1 MAQSYVTDAGTLI
14 IPGAYSQIKVQTAN
28 SGLATTGVL
37 MLVGEAD
44 SGPRF
49 SLEEDLEL
57 NAFGP
62 DQLAVVVSKY
72 GSGTLV
78 DAFRAAA
85 QPANDP
91 NLAGSPTR
99 LILVKTNNSTKASG
113 SMLKWDNSAYG
124 SLFDKNFGKAGNL
137 IYWQVTAAAA
147 EVIPTTGAF
156 TYIPAVGTVAY
167 DIRANGGAVVGG
179 TLSANTPPNTFVST
193 VDGLAGVAATGG
205 VARNP
210 LTAST
215 GTVLT
220 DANPGGAGALVMDIT
235 YSVAFATAPSIGDT
249 VQIATGSAIAGAGD
263 ANVGAYVVTASG
275 ANTIRVVKLSDAGK
289 SGAVV
294 GVVTNP
300 VDVSPAVAVS
310 ATPNT
315 DLQAWSPVTI
325 TLEAANPI
333 DGVGK
338 TLAISELT
346 SGTDL
351 LSRTAFVLGTA
362 SQVAWVSKSSAATL
376 LASATE
382 YKASLS
388 VNRQADNINETLT
401 AGGEIALKIG
411 YAGTS
416 ATVTITDL
424 ALSTTVVGGS
434 GANLSIT
441 LKDFPT
447 ISDLA
452 TFINSQT
459 GYTCS
464 VGSAVLGQLPSTAL
478 DNVSAQGICST
489 WGSTPGR
496 LKIDGY
502 RFFNKIASESVLV
515 QLGNPA
521 VQAGSGL
528 PKTTS
533 GVAYLSGGSKGGSSN
548 ADFTA
553 AIDALAKVQGNF
565 LIPLVSRDASSDIA
579 DGLTESSST
588 YAVDSINAYA
598 KTHVLAM
605 STLKKRKNRQAFVS
619 KNDSF
624 NNAREAASNLASH
637 RVAMAFQD
645 FKQVDSTGSLTQFQS
660 WMGACLA
667 AGMQAAGFYRA
678 IFNKGINTS
687 GVLMRDGS
695 FSDRDDTQV
704 EDALTSG
711 LLPARRADGGGFS
724 WVSDQTTYGKD
735 SNFVYN
741 SIQAVYVADII
752 ALTTAK
758 RMEKAFV
765 GQSVADISA
774 AIALSFL
781 EGTMADFLRLKLIA
795 PSDDAP
801 KGFKGASIQI
811 SGTAMV
817 VSVEIKLAGA
827 IYFIPITFLVSPVQQ
842 TANG

>member
-72 GSGTLV
+72 GSGPLV

-113 SMLKWDNSAYG
+113 SMQKWDTSAYG
-124 SLFDKNFGKAGNL
+124 SLYDKNYGKLGNL
-137 IYWQVTAAAA
+137 IYWQVTAAASEA
-147 EVIPTTGAF
+147 IPTTGSF

-167 DIRANGGAVVGG
+167 DIRVNGGAVVGG

-193 VDGLAGVAATGG
+193 IDGLAGVAASGG
-205 VARNP
+205 VDRGILVGLGAT
-210 LTAST
+210 L
-215 GTVLT
+215 LL
-220 DANPGGAGALVMDIT
+220 DANPGGAGATVIDLT
-235 YSVAFATAPSIGDT
+235 RSVAWATAPSIGDT
-249 VQIATGSAIAGAGD
+249 LIIPMGSVIAGGSNE
-263 ANVGAYVVTASG
+263 NVGAFVITAVTSSTLRA
-275 ANTIRVVKLSDAGK
+275 VKLSDAGK
-289 SGAVV
+289 TGAVA
-294 GVVTNP
+294 GVITNP
-300 VDVSPAVAVS
+300 VDVSPAVAEV
-310 ATPNT
+310 AVT
-315 DLQAWSPVTI
+315 DAKAWSPVTI
-325 TLEAANPI
+325 TQESSNPI

-346 SGTDL
+346 TGGDL
-351 LSRTAFVLGTA
+351 LSRTAFVLGTT
-362 SQVAWVSKSSAATL
+362 SPVSWVSKSSAATL

-382 YKASLS
+382 YKASLN
-388 VNRQADNINETLT
+388 VNRQVDNINEVLT
-401 AGGEIALKIG
+401 AGGEIALKLG
-411 YAGTS
+411 YMGTT

-424 ALSTTVVGGS
+424 ALTTSVAGGS
-434 GANLSIT
+434 GANLNIT

-452 TFINSQT
+452 TYINSQT

-496 LKIDGY
+496 VKIDAY
-502 RFFNKIASESVLV
+502 RFFNKISSESVLV
-515 QLGNPA
+515 QLGSPA
-521 VQAGSGL
+521 AQAGSGL

-533 GVAYLSGGSKGGSSN
+533 GVAYLSGGAKGGSANS
-548 ADFTA
+548 DFVA
-553 AIDALAKVQGNF
+553 GIDALAKVQGNF
-565 LIPLVSRDASSDIA
+565 LIPLVSRDAPSDIA

-588 YAVDSINAYA
+588 YTVDSINAYA

-605 STLKKRKNRQAFVS
+605 SVLKKRKNRQAFVS

-624 NNAREAASNLASH
+624 DNVRAAASNLASY

-645 FKQVDSTGSLTQFQS
+645 FKQVSSSGDLTQFQS
-660 WMGACLA
+660 WMGAALA

-687 GVLMRDGS
+687 GVVMRDGS
-695 FSDRDDTQV
+695 FSDRDDTQM

-781 EGTMADFLRLKLIA
+781 EGVMADFLRLKLIA

-801 KGFKGASIQI
+801 KGFKNASIQV

>member
-72 GSGTLV
+72 GSGPLV

-113 SMLKWDNSAYG
+113 SMQKWDASAYG
-124 SLFDKNFGKAGNL
+124 SLYDKNFGKLGNL
-137 IYWQVTAAAA
+137 IYWQVTAATA
-147 EVIPTTGAF
+147 EVLPTTGSF

-167 DIRANGGAVVGG
+167 DIRVNGGAVVGG

-193 VDGLAGVAATGG
+193 VDGLAGVAASGG
-205 VARNP
+205 VDRGILVGLGAT
-210 LTAST
+210 L
-215 GTVLT
+215 LL
-220 DANPGGAGALVMDIT
+220 DANPGGAGALVIDLTRSI
-235 YSVAFATAPSIGDT
+235 AWATAPSIGDT
-249 VQIATGSAIAGAGD
+249 LVIPTGSVVAGAGD
-263 ANVGAYVVTASG
+263 ANVGAYVITAVTSTTLRA
-275 ANTIRVVKLSDAGK
+275 TKLSDAGK
-289 SGAVV
+289 SGAVA
-294 GVVTNP
+294 GTVTNP
-300 VDVSPAVAVS
+300 VDVSPAVSEVAV
-310 ATPNT
+310 T
-315 DLQAWSPVTI
+315 DAKAWSPVTI
-325 TLEAANPI
+325 TLETADPI

-346 SGTDL
+346 TGTDL
-351 LSRTAFVLGTA
+351 LSRTAFQLGTA
-362 SQVAWVSKSSAATL
+362 SAVTWVSKSSAATL
-376 LASATE
+376 LASAAE
-382 YKASLS
+382 YKASLN
-388 VNRQADNINETLT
+388 VNRQVDNINEVLS
-401 AGGEIALKIG
+401 AGGEIALKLG
-411 YAGTS
+411 YAGTT

-424 ALSTTVVGGS
+424 ALTTSVAGGS
-434 GANLSIT
+434 GANLNIT

-447 ISDLA
+447 IADLA
-452 TFINSQT
+452 TYINSQT

-478 DNVSAQGICST
+478 DNVSARGICTT
-489 WGSTPGR
+489 WGSTTGR

-502 RFFNKIASESVLV
+502 RFFNKISSDSVLV

-548 ADFTA
+548 ADFVA
-553 AIDALAKVQGNF
+553 GIDALAKVQGNF
-565 LIPLVSRDASSDIA
+565 LIPLVSRDATSDIA

-588 YAVDSINAYA
+588 YTVDSINAYA

-605 STLKKRKNRQAFVS
+605 SVLKKRKNRQAFCS

-624 NNAREAASNLASH
+624 DNARAAASNLASY
-637 RVAMAFQD
+637 RVSLAFQD
-645 FKQVDSTGSLTQFQS
+645 FKQVSSTGDLTQFQS

-687 GVLMRDGS
+687 GVVMRDGS
-695 FSDRDDTQV
+695 FSDRDDTQM

-781 EGTMADFLRLKLIA
+781 EGVMADFLRLKLIA

-801 KGFKGASIQI
+801 KGFKNASIQV

-817 VSVEIKLAGA
+817 VTVEIKLAGA